1 MQFFKSTVVGILAFS
16 AYAITAALPEP
27 KALCGDFENSCTPYD
42 WCCLGFKC
50 DYSSGNGL
58 VSMDPKYCD
67 AKTDT
72 LSGDQCIPILLPLA
86 I

>member
-1 MQFFKSTVVGILAFS
+1 MLFLKSTVVSILTFS
-16 AYAITAALPEP
+16 VYATAAALPEP
-27 KALCGDFENSCTPYD
+27 KALCGDFENSCTPND

-58 VSMDPKYCD
+58 VSIDPKYWD
-67 AKTDT
+67 ARTDT
-72 LSGDQCIPILLPLA
+72 LSGDQCMPILLPLA